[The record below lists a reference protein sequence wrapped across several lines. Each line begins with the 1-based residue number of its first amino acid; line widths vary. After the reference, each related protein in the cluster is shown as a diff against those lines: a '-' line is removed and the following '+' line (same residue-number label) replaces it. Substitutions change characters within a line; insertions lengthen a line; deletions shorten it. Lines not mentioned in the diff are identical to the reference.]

1 MGFVTVVIQLALL
14 FVLSINCNNTTA
26 VDYPL
31 NQELF
36 LKKIDTECL
45 AYRYVPCRKSSMTP
59 MNVIFQDE
67 EMNDPNSSKSNI
79 TIKYDFQC
87 ISYQLIPC
95 EKESKNVIL
104 KVVDQQER
112 LRKTRSIYSELLQN
126 CQETKTSDLSLL
138 ATESHCLTSPS
149 TDSEISQLIALENM
163 QICNEKEKII
173 TQQLNVIENEKFVLQ
188 RDQIALTERVNKSE
202 IASKRSAENL
212 EVCKGLAANLTIQ
225 LADCENGDVKAKEK
239 IKPVNGTKNQLGLRE
254 EFNDE
259 TTANGTKN
267 LLALREKFNDETKLI
282 YNYIAKAFTGT
293 PFSGN
298 LDNYTFYQMG
308 RMRIIPKPN
317 IQPLA
322 PQNGTVFNDVTS
334 ITYSLTIPSCKYSAD
349 SQSVFIAVVS
359 APENFQNRQQ
369 IRQTWK
375 NHVHLV
381 QRNGVLGTICT
392 IEFAF
397 VLGPTKDKSNQNSI
411 IEESTK
417 YKDIIQIS
425 EMEEFPSHMTMPGII
440 NWIYSRCPQ
449 IEFLFKVEDDM
460 YVNVHKLAYYIRDFY
475 DFGNNANMA
484 IYSQK
489 VDESINKQNKPKP
502 MRSGDKMV
510 ALDEWPWD
518 TYPYYFDGPAYLM
531 HKSTILPLLAAIQTT
546 PAYFLED
553 VYITGICGD
562 KAGLIKKIGGG
573 VPIMWP
579 WSSKTVN
586 NTCDVNM
593 FLSWKNTVSYIAHKD
608 IDAFYGGRAPDP
620 SCDYK
625 KSENFPFFRFP

>member
-1 MGFVTVVIQLALL
+1 
-14 FVLSINCNNTTA
+14 
-26 VDYPL
+26 
-31 NQELF
+31 
-36 LKKIDTECL
+36 
-45 AYRYVPCRKSSMTP
+45 
-59 MNVIFQDE
+59 
-67 EMNDPNSSKSNI
+67 
-79 TIKYDFQC
+79 
-87 ISYQLIPC
+87 
-95 EKESKNVIL
+95 
-104 KVVDQQER
+104 
-112 LRKTRSIYSELLQN
+112 
-126 CQETKTSDLSLL
+126 
-138 ATESHCLTSPS
+138 
-149 TDSEISQLIALENM
+149 
-163 QICNEKEKII
+163 
-173 TQQLNVIENEKFVLQ
+173 
-188 RDQIALTERVNKSE
+188 
-202 IASKRSAENL
+202 
-212 EVCKGLAANLTIQ
+212 
-225 LADCENGDVKAKEK
+225 
-239 IKPVNGTKNQLGLRE
+239 LGLRE

-308 RMRIIPKPN
+308 RMRIMPKPN

-322 PQNGTVFNDVTS
+322 PYNGTVFHDVTS

-502 MRSGDKMV
+502 MRS
-510 ALDEWPWD
+510 
-518 TYPYYFDGPAYLM
+518 M
-531 HKSTILPLLAAIQTT
+531 HA
-546 PAYFLED
+546 
-553 VYITGICGD
+553 
-562 KAGLIKKIGGG
+562 
-573 VPIMWP
+573 
-579 WSSKTVN
+579 
-586 NTCDVNM
+586 
-593 FLSWKNTVSYIAHKD
+593 
-608 IDAFYGGRAPDP
+608 
-620 SCDYK
+620 
-625 KSENFPFFRFP
+625 